1 MRHFFFFLIAF
12 VLLRGALLPVVIKGI
27 VKDHKKK
34 PLPSIQVTV
43 KDTGTAT
50 LTNIDGTFSLV
61 VPDPLKTVTL
71 LFERSGYHSYETRI
85 KVDKSL
91 KVFKIFF
98 IPDEYIQEKITVTAL
113 NQEVASVSIPMAET
127 SISSMEIQE
136 KISENVMETLSDTA
150 GVHFIG
156 KGGFSITP
164 SIRGLARR
172 RVLVLVDGTRVTSDR
187 RVGSSASFVPPEIAR
202 RIEVVRSSASVLYG
216 SDAIGGV
223 MNILTRPVKSPDQS
237 NTEMNALNLNLNS
250 INKRINAG
258 ITYGVNAGKW
268 HLYTGA
274 QFTRAGDYASPRQ
287 RILHSGYNYYSGI
300 LDISLSDEKQDFFLG
315 YVGGYGKDIG
325 KPEREN
331 NPDTYSVVPSESDH
345 IFRLGYCEKT
355 LIKNGTL
362 HVSLFLNPT
371 TYNLEKIDKEK
382 NTREH
387 SDTSALNLGLKTT
400 LKKKLSDSLS
410 YQMGLEWF
418 SRQNL
423 KIENRIE
430 TGENIDI
437 SFPIRKGQRNDYGMF
452 FTLKYKITPTLGID
466 GGLRYTFFSISADVQ
481 GTRNEKD
488 SSSASYFLG
497 VTKKIGPSM
506 SLFCN
511 IGRAFRFPSLSESFY
526 TGITG
531 RRYVFGNPDLEPESS
546 FNIDTGMKF
555 SGKNY
560 FIGLYLFS
568 YRVDQLVE
576 RYRNEQNFYN
586 YDNIRQGRILGGEL
600 EFQFSPF
607 KNAHL
612 FGHYFY
618 YRGRSNINDEPLN
631 DIPAPRV
638 YLGGRVYFNRLWF
651 EGNFLHSFKK
661 GDPGPAEIKNDA
673 YNVLNLKGGYYLSS
687 NLFLY
692 LKAANLLNE
701 TYYANPDPDIP
712 GAKGIHF
719 STGIHFYF

>member
-12 VLLRGALLPVVIKGI
+12 VLLRATLLPTVIKGI

-34 PLPSIQVTV
+34 PLPSIQVIV

-50 LTNIDGTFSLV
+50 LTNSDGTFSLV
-61 VPDPLKTVTL
+61 VPDRFKTVTVV
-71 LFERSGYHSYETRI
+71 FERSGYHSHDTRV
-85 KVDKSL
+85 KVDKNL

-98 IPDEYIQEKITVTAL
+98 IPREYIQEKITVTAL
-113 NQEVASVSIPMAET
+113 NQEAASVSIPMAET

-172 RVLVLVDGTRVTSDR
+172 RVLVLVDGSRVTSDR

-202 RIEVVRSSASVLYG
+202 QIEVVRSAASVLYG

-223 MNILTRPVKSPDQS
+223 MNILTRPTKNPDQS
-237 NTEMNALNLNLNS
+237 KTEMNALNLNFNS

-258 ITYGVNAGKW
+258 ISYGARAGKW

-274 QFTRAGDYASPRQ
+274 QFTRADDYSSPRQ

-300 LDISLSDEKQDFFLG
+300 LDISLNTEKQDFFLG

-362 HVSLFLNPT
+362 HLSLFLNPT
-371 TYNLEKIDKEK
+371 TYHLEKSNKEENK
-382 NTREH
+382 REF
-387 SDTSALNLGLKTT
+387 SDTRALNLGLKTT
-400 LKKKLSDSLS
+400 LKKKLSSSLS
-410 YQMGLEWF
+410 YQWGLEWF
-418 SRQNL
+418 SRQGL

-452 FTLKYKITPTLGID
+452 FTLKYQFTPTLAID
-466 GGLRYTFFSISADVQ
+466 GGLRYTFFSTSADMQ
-481 GTRNEKD
+481 GTRKEKD
-488 SSSASYFLG
+488 SGSASYFLG
-497 VTKKIGPSM
+497 ITKKIGSTM

-531 RRYVFGNPDLEPESS
+531 RRFVIGNPDLEPESS

-560 FIGLYLFS
+560 FVGLYFFS

-576 RYRNEQNFYN
+576 RYRNEQNIYT
-586 YDNIRQGRILGGEL
+586 YDNIRQGRILGGEV
-600 EFQFSPF
+600 EVQYSPF
-607 KNAHL
+607 KNMHL

-638 YLGGRVYFNRLWF
+638 YLGGRVYFNRFWF

-661 GDPGPAEIKNDA
+661 SDPGPAEIKNDA

-687 NLFLY
+687 DLFLY

-712 GAKGIHF
+712 EAKGIHF